1 MASPSTKARLTHLA
15 LPCRDLDATIVWYEA
30 HTPLRAFHRR
40 TDVDAEV
47 AWLAE
52 NDTTV
57 GLVMVQ
63 TFEARDSGE
72 PQTILSPFAHLGFD
86 VDTPA
91 EVDATAEAGRSSG
104 CLHWEPADHPPPVG
118 YLCALTDPD
127 GNVVEFSF
135 GQGLLALR
143 AQGDS
148 PCPGPP

>member
-1 MASPSTKARLTHLA
+1 MASPTTKARLTHLA
-15 LPCRDLDATIVWYEA
+15 LPCRDLDATIVWYET

-40 TDVDAEV
+40 TDLDAEV

-72 PQTILSPFAHLGFD
+72 PQTILSPFAHRGFD

-104 CLHWEPADHPPPVG
+104 CLHWEPVDHPPPVG

-148 PCPGPP
+148 P

>member
-1 MASPSTKARLTHLA
+1 M
-15 LPCRDLDATIVWYEA
+15 
-30 HTPLRAFHRR
+30 
-40 TDVDAEV
+40 DAEV

-63 TFEARDSGE
+63 TFEARDSGQ

-91 EVDATAEAGRSSG
+91 AVDATAEAGRSSG

-148 PCPGPP
+148 P

>member
-1 MASPSTKARLTHLA
+1 MG
-15 LPCRDLDATIVWYEA
+15 IVA
-30 HTPLRAFHRR
+30 
-40 TDVDAEV
+40 
-47 AWLAE
+47 
-52 NDTTV
+52 
-57 GLVMVQ
+57 VQ
-63 TFEARDSGE
+63 TFADRDAGV
-72 PQTILSPFAHLGFD
+72 PIPVLTPFAHLGFD

-104 CLHWEPADHPPPVG
+104 CLHWEPVDHPPPVG

-148 PCPGPP
+148 P